1 LRGVLGGLGV
11 KIGTG
16 LPARPHPGLKSR
28 ATDGRPIRDFQKTF
42 LSLQSPGKGRLSV
55 ARDFNPGWQGR
66 VSYSLAV
73 LALFLLAACHP
84 VPPPAAGARIRVAVS
99 VPPQAYFVRR
109 IGGDHVQVD
118 VMIPPGYSHVDYP
131 LTPRQVAALSR
142 ARLYVA
148 VGHPAFEF
156 ERVQL
161 ASVLRDL
168 PGIQVVDMSRGM
180 RLLAGGGEGDED
192 EHGHGEGDPHV
203 WVAPDT
209 VAVAARNIAAALEG
223 IDPAHAAE
231 YRANLQGFEAEVA
244 ALDREIRARLAGAE
258 GARFMVYHPTWGYFA
273 REYGL
278 QQVAVE
284 AEGKEPS
291 AQRLIQLIDQA
302 RREKIE
308 VVFVQ
313 AGFPRKSAQVIAEA
327 VHGRVL
333 IADPQDPDWPGN
345 LRRVSR
351 ELQEAL
357 PHG

>member
-1 LRGVLGGLGV
+1 MKPLGL
-11 KIGTG
+11 
-16 LPARPHPGLKSR
+16 L
-28 ATDGRPIRDFQKTF
+28 
-42 LSLQSPGKGRLSV
+42 
-55 ARDFNPGWQGR
+55 
-66 VSYSLAV
+66 
-73 LALFLLAACHP
+73 LALGLAACLP
-84 VPPPAAGARIRVAVS
+84 ALPAAEDSRIRVAVS
-99 VPPQAYFVRR
+99 VPPQADFVRR
-109 IGGDHVQVD
+109 IGGDHVQVE

-156 ERVQL
+156 EQIQL
-161 ASVLRDL
+161 KAVLRDL

-180 RLLAGGGEGDED
+180 QLLAGEGEEDD
-192 EHGHGEGDPHV
+192 EHGRSHGQDHGQEGGGDPHV

-209 VAVAARNIAAALEG
+209 VAVAARNIAAALAG

-231 YRANLQGFEAEVA
+231 YRANLQRFEAEIA
-244 ALDREIRARLAGAE
+244 ALDREIRARLAGRE
-258 GARFMVYHPTWGYFA
+258 GDRFMVYHPTWGYFA

-278 QQVAVE
+278 QQVAIE

-291 AQRLIQLIDQA
+291 AQRLIQLIDRA
-302 RREKIE
+302 RRERIQ

-327 VHGRVL
+327 VGGRVL
-333 IADPQDPDWPGN
+333 VADPQDPDWLGN
-345 LRRVSR
+345 LRRVAR

-357 PHG
+357 PHA

>member
-1 LRGVLGGLGV
+1 M
-11 KIGTG
+11 
-16 LPARPHPGLKSR
+16 
-28 ATDGRPIRDFQKTF
+28 
-42 LSLQSPGKGRLSV
+42 
-55 ARDFNPGWQGR
+55 PGWG
-66 VSYSLAV
+66 
-73 LALFLLAACHP
+73 LALALLTACRP
-84 VPPPAAGARIRVAVS
+84 ALPPAAADGDRIRVAVS
-99 VPPQAYFVRR
+99 VPPQAYFVER
-109 IGGDHVQVD
+109 IGGERVRVD

-156 ERVQL
+156 ERIQL
-161 ASVLRDL
+161 APVLRAL
-168 PGIQVVDMSRGM
+168 PRIQVVDMSRGM
-180 RLLAGGGEGDED
+180 RLLAGEGEGE
-192 EHGHGEGDPHV
+192 EHGHSHAEGDPHV
-203 WVAPDT
+203 WVSPDT
-209 VAVAARNIAAALEG
+209 VAVAARNIAAALAG

-231 YRANLQGFEAEVA
+231 YQANLRGFEAEIA

-258 GARFMVYHPTWGYFA
+258 GSRFMVYHPTWGYFA

-278 QQVAVE
+278 QQVAIE

-291 AQRLIQLIDQA
+291 AQRLIQLIDRA
-302 RREKIE
+302 RRERIR

-333 IADPQDPDWPGN
+333 IADPQDPDWLGN